1 MIFFGSEIKDA
12 RFVRWQD
19 NFDWVEGE
27 TLAGALFFREFLYK
41 SASETVH
48 DSVRRIIF
56 VSVAIELVPHDDCP
70 VGLESICTGL
80 QVAFTFKL
88 TLIIVLV

>member
-1 MIFFGSEIKDA
+1 LIFFGSEIKDA

-19 NFDWVEGE
+19 NFDWLEGE
-27 TLAGALFFREFLYK
+27 TLSGALFFSEILYK

-70 VGLESICTGL
+70 VGLETICTGL
-80 QVAFTFKL
+80 QVAFSFKL
-88 TLIIVLV
+88 ALIIVFV

>member
-1 MIFFGSEIKDA
+1 VS
-12 RFVRWQD
+12 RV
-19 NFDWVEGE
+19 
-27 TLAGALFFREFLYK
+27 
-41 SASETVH
+41 
-48 DSVRRIIF
+48 IF

-88 TLIIVLV
+88 ALIIVLV